1 MTQPAL
7 FAVEDGGH
15 ARVADGAFVM
25 SSARAGDDSELA
37 FERAAL
43 KRGWRVCSP
52 RGIAEEFDY
61 IVKRKGGRPVVVQV
75 KRAAMQ
81 HNKESNY
88 NIRCC
93 KTRGPRASAG
103 VSARRVPY
111 EAEAFD
117 VLAAHLP
124 DLDKFVFFTLG
135 EINGRT
141 SVGYT
146 PPDRRQNQRQ
156 QRAVAARNP
165 DNWELLDDVA
175 ESLTL
180 SGPTP
185 ANVLPPSP
193 Y

>member
-1 MTQPAL
+1 MTQPIL
-7 FAVEDGGH
+7 FAMEDDE
-15 ARVADGAFVM
+15 RSLVTEGAFVM

-43 KRGWRVCSP
+43 QRGWRVCAP
-52 RGIAEEFDY
+52 KGAAEEFDY
-61 IVKRKGGRPVVVQV
+61 IVKRRGGRPVVVQV

-81 HNKESNY
+81 HSKESNY

-103 VSARRVPY
+103 VSARRIPY
-111 EAEAFD
+111 EVGAFD

-146 PPDRRQNQRQ
+146 PPDRRQNRRQ
-156 QRAVAARNP
+156 QRAVAARDP
-165 DNWELLDDVA
+165 DNWELIDAIA
-175 ESLTL
+175 ESST
-180 SGPTP
+180 
-185 ANVLPPSP
+185 ANR
-193 Y
+193 